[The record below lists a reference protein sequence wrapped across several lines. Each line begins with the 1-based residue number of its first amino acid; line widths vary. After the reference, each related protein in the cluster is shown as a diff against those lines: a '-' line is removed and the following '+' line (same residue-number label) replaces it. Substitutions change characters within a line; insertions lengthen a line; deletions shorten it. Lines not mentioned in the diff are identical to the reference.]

1 MWNHIKAFSAM
12 IWIPKTTKNFLS
24 WSEKF
29 VCFFFDFQ
37 LNDIELDGTEC
48 DATQFS
54 LTSFRRSFYVIS
66 DLITSH
72 YFSFF
77 NLIQSLFTKR
87 RQLGK

>member
-1 MWNHIKAFSAM
+1 M

-24 WSEKF
+24 WFFFRFS
-29 VCFFFDFQ
+29 VCSFFDFQ

-72 YFSFF
+72 YFNFF